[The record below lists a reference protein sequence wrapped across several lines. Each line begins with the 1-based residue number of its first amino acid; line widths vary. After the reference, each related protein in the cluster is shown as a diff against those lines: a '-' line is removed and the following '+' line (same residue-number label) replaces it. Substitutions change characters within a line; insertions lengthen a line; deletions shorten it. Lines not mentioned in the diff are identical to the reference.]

1 MPPSGDLSALMAE
14 QGLAQSQS
22 GKASSSSAPVQ
33 PSTPPREV
41 GTITEEAQR
50 MVMDAAEGI
59 GNIPQ
64 EMMQSV
70 LDMLGLARPPKD
82 PEEQAKLQQFFQ
94 NFQRLDAEQQQAFQ
108 MRMQQEAQRKEML
121 HQEEE
126 MKAAQEKQAQ
136 EQGLSVP
143 GGKVSGQGA
152 LDAMNQQRKGMGGAS
167 G

>member
-1 MPPSGDLSALMAE
+1 MPTSGDLSALMAE

-22 GKASSSSAPVQ
+22 GKAPSSSAPGQ

-50 MVMDAAEGI
+50 MVTDVAEGI

-64 EMMQSV
+64 EMIQGV
-70 LDMLGLARPPKD
+70 LDMLGLARPPKN

-94 NFQRLDAEQQQAFQ
+94 NYQRLDAEQQQAFQ
-108 MRMQQEAQRKEML
+108 MRMQQEAQRKEMIR
-121 HQEEE
+121 QEEE
-126 MKAAQEKQAQ
+126 AKAAQREQA
-136 EQGLSVP
+136 EAQGMSVP
-143 GGKVSGQGA
+143 GGKVPGQGA